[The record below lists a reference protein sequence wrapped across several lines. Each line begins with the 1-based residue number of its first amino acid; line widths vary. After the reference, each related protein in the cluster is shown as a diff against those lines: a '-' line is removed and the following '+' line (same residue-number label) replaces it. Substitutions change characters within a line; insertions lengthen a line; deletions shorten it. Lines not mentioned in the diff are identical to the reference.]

1 MEHVLEYQDY
11 LLAYRL
17 RALVGGALR
26 PARRELGLAEYAAK
40 RLERQRLARDLLGR
54 DDYRDD
60 MRRVDALTDEL
71 NFGMWH
77 NPGETVALLRKVA
90 AAGGSAALESETGFV
105 EALLTRRER
114 ARLGEAGAH
123 RLARYYLALVRA
135 SAAYLDPEIFT
146 RLRDEIDPGRPD
158 LPIFVELG
166 EGEDATP
173 A

>member
-1 MEHVLEYQDY
+1 
-11 LLAYRL
+11 
-17 RALVGGALR
+17 
-26 PARRELGLAEYAAK
+26 
-40 RLERQRLARDLLGR
+40 
-54 DDYRDD
+54 
-60 MRRVDALTDEL
+60 
-71 NFGMWH
+71 MWH

-114 ARLGEAGAH
+114 ARLGEAGAQ